1 MQKIFFLFVLMAIL
15 CFGCSFSPTSL
26 VAVPTNTSEKTLVIP
41 TEKSTVQPTPLS
53 PCDNQA
59 INSIIT
65 PLYQN
70 NRIYE
75 IPLNA
80 GRIAF
85 NSDSKKVFLNT
96 SNGIYVLDTSDAQL
110 ICVIPN
116 KNASYGM
123 AVSRYGDLFAH
134 INIYG
139 KITLRDASSG
149 IIIHE
154 MQTALYQSQSL
165 NWIEFSDDG
174 SLLVSSGYF
183 QPVTVWDTKSG
194 QVILETIGNHA
205 AISPDGRLLALRGS
219 NYTQIIDTQYKVAL
233 ITKVDDKKE
242 PYFLYLLFSRDG
254 NYLYGLNVYSE
265 IKVWDVHTGEIVQ
278 TINPYIIKPCLDGP
292 CLGWEVESPRLTL
305 SADGSKLLL
314 VDPSQIILWN
324 TQTWEKIMSESNFD
338 RHPISDA
345 SISPDG
351 KKIIVTFQ
359 DEEPIRFFYLD
370 Q

>member
-1 MQKIFFLFVLMAIL
+1 MQKTLLLFVLMAIS

-26 VAVPTNTSEKTLVIP
+26 VTIPTHTPEKTLVIP
-41 TEKSTVQPTPLS
+41 TEKSTIQPTLLS
-53 PCDNQA
+53 PCDNRA
-59 INSIIT
+59 INSTIT

-70 NRIYE
+70 SRIHE
-75 IPLNA
+75 ISLNA

-85 NSDSKKVFLNT
+85 SSDSKKVFLNT
-96 SNGIYVLDTSDAQL
+96 PKGIYALNASDAQL
-110 ICVIPN
+110 ICVIP
-116 KNASYGM
+116 KSGYGM
-123 AVSRYGDLFAH
+123 IVSQKGDLLAYTD
-134 INIYG
+134 IYG
-139 KITLRDASSG
+139 KVTLMNANSG
-149 IIIHE
+149 IIIRE
-154 MQTALYQSQSL
+154 LQATLYQSQSL
-165 NWIEFSDDG
+165 NWIEFNNDG

-194 QVILETIGNHA
+194 QIILETIGDHA
-205 AISPDGRLLALRGS
+205 AISPDGRLLAIRGS
-219 NYTQIIDTQYKVAL
+219 NYIQIIDTQYKVAL

-242 PYFLYLLFSRDG
+242 PHFLYLLFSQNG

-278 TINPYIIKPCLDGP
+278 TINPYTINPCLDGP
-292 CLGWEVESPRLTL
+292 CVGWEVESPRLTL

-324 TQTWEKIMSESNFD
+324 TQTWEKIMSESSFD
-338 RHPISDA
+338 RHPLSDA